1 MLSGVRNA
9 FEKDYEGSLK
19 YVKDSRDCLLL
30 TMTWIYFVQQ
40 NHGKRDATQV
50 KDLNQVAKELEK
62 TEMDRYWLFCYEA
75 LSADNLRD
83 QWSVMKRKNISFI
96 RKPAK
101 KKSSPKWDLLQ
112 ENLAE
117 GGEKEV
123 QHK

>member
-1 MLSGVRNA
+1 MAQVQFTIYNA

-96 RKPAK
+96 RKEIRDLYT
-101 KKSSPKWDLLQ
+101 SS
-112 ENLAE
+112 N
-117 GGEKEV
+117 
-123 QHK
+123 HKTN